1 MMEPTVRSARS
12 LSHATQRPSRAF
24 RYDRGSE
31 CGSDLAPGRG
41 SLLRSFGVWDR
52 KAPARVVPQA
62 NPASVSERRLE
73 DRLPVECH
81 AWVGW
86 KTWRRFQMNDALM
99 IDLSRGGAR
108 VFLDA
113 PPPTGRSIWVFIE
126 TPKLNS
132 VVQARVLDVQSTR
145 TGQCVARIAF
155 DEPCPYGVFEAAVC
169 GLAPV
174 DPKRR
179 LGRAHISV
187 PSPDFK
193 GGPFTAAD

>member
-1 MMEPTVRSARS
+1 MMESTARTAKT
-12 LSHATQRPSRAF
+12 LSHVHAQRPSRAF
-24 RYDRGSE
+24 RYDRGSAQ
-31 CGSDLAPGRG
+31 GTDLAPGRG
-41 SLLRSFGVWDR
+41 SLLRSFGVWDG
-52 KAPARVVPQA
+52 KAAARSTPAP
-62 NPASVSERRLE
+62 VSERRVE
-73 DRLPVECH
+73 ERLPVECH
-81 AWVGW
+81 AWIGW
-86 KTWRRFQMNDALM
+86 KTWRQFHMNNALM

-113 PPPTGRSIWVFIE
+113 PPPAGRSIWVFIE

-132 VVQARVLDVQSTR
+132 VVPARVLDVRPTK

-179 LGRAHISV
+179 RARAAAAPTPPPAAPES
-187 PSPDFK
+187 
-193 GGPFTAAD
+193 TAAAG